1 MSGST
6 AAPDQLDERLVRTSP
21 LRKLLGRPELGSVVG
36 AAAVFL
42 FFAIVADSF
51 LQASSFGT
59 VLYAASVLGIMA
71 APVALLMIGG
81 EFDLSA
87 GVMVTSSALISSMF
101 SYQMTANVWVG
112 VFVSLLVTL
121 AIGAFNGFMLTRTKL
136 PSFIITL
143 GTFLMLTGLNLGF
156 TKLISGTVST
166 KAIGDMEGFES
177 ARVLFASTLT
187 LGGVEFK
194 VTILWWAALVGIAT
208 WILLR
213 TRFGNWIFAVGGEA
227 DAARAV
233 GVPVIRTKIGLYL
246 GVAFAAWIS
255 GQHLLFSYDVVQSG
269 EGVGNEL
276 TYIIAA
282 VIGGCLITGGYG
294 SAIGSAVGAF
304 IFGMTSK
311 GIVYAEWNPDW
322 FKFFLGAMLLLATL
336 LNAWVRKRAGGD
348 NSSGNGRVRRQSA
361 GRRWLE
367 PDAHYLLDRV
377 KRQHPRHHRAASSP
391 NWPARAMRCASSVLQ
406 DIGQWLGVG
415 IANLA
420 AALDPSCFVIGGGVS
435 AADDLLIGP
444 ARDAFKR
451 SPHRPRLPPRGPG
464 IAKAQLGPEAGMVG
478 AADLARLVAR
488 RFRRANRRR
497 VERYERYA
505 QIYDQAASTIRNTRS
520 TRTVD

>member
-1 MSGST
+1 MSAT
-6 AAPDQLDERLVRTSP
+6 APPATPDKTDERLLRTSP

-36 AAAVFL
+36 AVAVFL
-42 FFAIVADSF
+42 FFSIIAESF
-51 LQASSFGT
+51 LRASSLST
-59 VLYAASVLGIMA
+59 VLYAASTLGIMA
-71 APVALLMIGG
+71 VPVALLMIGG

-87 GVMVTSSALISSMF
+87 GVLVTSSALISSMF

-112 VFVSLLVTL
+112 VLVSLLVTL
-121 AIGAFNGFMLTRTKL
+121 AVGVFNGFMLTRTKL

-166 KAIGDMEGFES
+166 KSIADMEGFES
-177 ARVLFASTLT
+177 AKKLFASQLT
-187 LGGVEFK
+187 LGDVTLK
-194 VTILWWAALVGIAT
+194 VTILWWFVLVALAT

-213 TRFGNWIFAVGGEA
+213 TRFGNWIFAVGGGA

-233 GVPVIRTKIGLYL
+233 GVPVNKTKIGLYM

-255 GQHLLFSYDVVQSG
+255 GQHLLFSFDVVQSG

-336 LNAWVRKRAGGD
+336 LNAWVRKRA
-348 NSSGNGRVRRQSA
+348 
-361 GRRWLE
+361 E
-367 PDAHYLLDRV
+367 
-377 KRQHPRHHRAASSP
+377 AS
-391 NWPARAMRCASSVLQ
+391 
-406 DIGQWLGVG
+406 
-415 IANLA
+415 
-420 AALDPSCFVIGGGVS
+420 
-435 AADDLLIGP
+435 
-444 ARDAFKR
+444 K
-451 SPHRPRLPPRGPG
+451 
-464 IAKAQLGPEAGMVG
+464 
-478 AADLARLVAR
+478 
-488 RFRRANRRR
+488 
-497 VERYERYA
+497 
-505 QIYDQAASTIRNTRS
+505 
-520 TRTVD
+520 

>member
-1 MSGST
+1 MSQ
-6 AAPDQLDERLVRTSP
+6 AAPPAVPGSAEPAQDERLLRTS
-21 LRKLLGRPELGSVVG
+21 LTRRLMGRPELGSVVG
-36 AAAVFL
+36 AVAVFV
-42 FFAIVADSF
+42 FFSIVADSF
-51 LQASSFGT
+51 LQPSSLNT
-59 VLYAASVLGIMA
+59 VLYAASTLGVMA
-71 APVALLMIGG
+71 VPVALLMIGG

-112 VFVSLLVTL
+112 VGVSLLVTL

-166 KAIGDMEGFES
+166 KSIADMEGFAS
-177 ARVLFASTLT
+177 ARAVFAETPL
-187 LGGVEFK
+187 LGATVK
-194 VTILWWAALVGIAT
+194 STILWWAVLVALAT

-213 TRFGNWIFAVGGEA
+213 TRFGNWIFAVGGGA

-233 GVPVIRTKIGLYL
+233 GVPVKRTKIFLYM
-246 GVAFAAWIS
+246 GVAFAAWVS
-255 GQHLLFSYDVVQSG
+255 GQHLLFSFDVVQSG

-336 LNAWVRKRAGGD
+336 LNAWVRKRA
-348 NSSGNGRVRRQSA
+348 
-361 GRRWLE
+361 
-367 PDAHYLLDRV
+367 
-377 KRQHPRHHRAASSP
+377 
-391 NWPARAMRCASSVLQ
+391 
-406 DIGQWLGVG
+406 
-415 IANLA
+415 
-420 AALDPSCFVIGGGVS
+420 
-435 AADDLLIGP
+435 
-444 ARDAFKR
+444 
-451 SPHRPRLPPRGPG
+451 
-464 IAKAQLGPEAGMVG
+464 EA
-478 AADLARLVAR
+478 
-488 RFRRANRRR
+488 
-497 VERYERYA
+497 
-505 QIYDQAASTIRNTRS
+505 TR
-520 TRTVD
+520 